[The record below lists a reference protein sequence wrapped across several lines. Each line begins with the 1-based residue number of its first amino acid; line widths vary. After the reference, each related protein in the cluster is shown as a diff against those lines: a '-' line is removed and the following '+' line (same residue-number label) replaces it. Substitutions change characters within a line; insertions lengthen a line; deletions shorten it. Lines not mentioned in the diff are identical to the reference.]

1 MQEWVLEEL
10 AMSYLENGGFWAYE
24 PLLVVEEKIGRKKA
38 KVVVEGN
45 RRLAALKTLKSAF
58 DGNARSPKWK
68 SIADEYSCP
77 AELFESVPYVTC
89 DSREDV
95 TAFLGFRHVT
105 GIKQWNSD
113 EKAAYIAK
121 LVQSG
126 MSYQEVARK
135 IGSKTPTVRKHFIA
149 FRTLVQIEDEVEEYH
164 PELGEN
170 RFAVLYMSIDTVGA
184 KNYLRIDMTAST
196 ESLMRPVP
204 KDRIAQLA
212 NFSRWLFGTKDS
224 RPLVIDTRQ
233 ISDFA
238 AILESEKAVKYLES
252 KEKPQFEMAMRI
264 SGGDESQTIEYVLEA
279 AENTELALMRAH
291 AHTHS
296 DELQAAVARLG
307 QDVVQLLKI
316 FPEVYAE
323 MMREVQ

>member
-1 MQEWVLEEL
+1 MKTSKEVQYTNVNDLYLDPLNPRIGRSRTTKDNSQDFLLETMQEWVLEEL

-149 FRTLVQIEDEVEEYH
+149 FRTL
-164 PELGEN
+164 
-170 RFAVLYMSIDTVGA
+170 S
-184 KNYLRIDMTAST
+184 
-196 ESLMRPVP
+196 
-204 KDRIAQLA
+204 
-212 NFSRWLFGTKDS
+212 
-224 RPLVIDTRQ
+224 
-233 ISDFA
+233 
-238 AILESEKAVKYLES
+238 
-252 KEKPQFEMAMRI
+252 
-264 SGGDESQTIEYVLEA
+264 
-279 AENTELALMRAH
+279 
-291 AHTHS
+291 
-296 DELQAAVARLG
+296 
-307 QDVVQLLKI
+307 
-316 FPEVYAE
+316 
-323 MMREVQ
+323 